1 MKAKT
6 RIPAFKS
13 EAQERSFWEAHDSTE
28 LIDWTRAKAGATAIF
43 EAVDAEYFLAASS
56 TYAGEN

>member
-28 LIDWTRAKAGATAIF
+28 LIDWTRAKAGAAAKF

-56 TYAGEN
+56 T